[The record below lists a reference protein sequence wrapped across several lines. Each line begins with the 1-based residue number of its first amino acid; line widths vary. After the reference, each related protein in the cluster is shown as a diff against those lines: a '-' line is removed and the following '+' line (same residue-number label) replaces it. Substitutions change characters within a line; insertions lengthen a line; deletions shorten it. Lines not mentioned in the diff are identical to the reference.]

1 MAYILFITI
10 CINTSVD
17 SIDSQ
22 IDIAEKESYT
32 KQILLNG
39 IVGIGFGI
47 GTGIFYRKGNNAYDE
62 YEKSTSTKSALDNW
76 NKTKVYDNL
85 RNVCAVGALFF
96 TIRAVY
102 YQLKNIKA
110 SKSTNFMPTLDFQYC
125 YRNKWSL
132 GLKKRL

>member
-1 MAYILFITI
+1 MIYILFFTV

-17 SIDSQ
+17 SLGPQ
-22 IDIAEKESYT
+22 INIPEKERYT

-39 IVGIGFGI
+39 IVGISFGI
-47 GTGIFYRKGNNAYDE
+47 GTGVFYRMGNNAYDE

-110 SKSTNFMPTLDFQYC
+110 SKSTNLMPTLDFQCC

>member
-1 MAYILFITI
+1 MIYIIIFVFCT
-10 CINTSVD
+10 NTPVD
-17 SIDSQ
+17 SLILQTNIS
-22 IDIAEKESYT
+22 EKESYT

-39 IVGIGFGI
+39 IVGISFGI
-47 GTGIFYRKGNNAYDE
+47 GTGVFYRMGNNAYDE

-110 SKSTNFMPTLDFQYC
+110 SKSTNFTPVLDFQYC
-125 YRNKWSL
+125 CRNKWSL

>member
-1 MAYILFITI
+1 MAYILFFTI

-17 SIDSQ
+17 SIHPQ
-22 IDIAEKESYT
+22 IDIPEKESYT
-32 KQILLNG
+32 KRILLNG
-39 IVGIGFGI
+39 IVGISFGI
-47 GTGIFYRKGNNAYDE
+47 GTVIFYRKGNSAYDE
-62 YEKSTSTKSALDNW
+62 YEKSTTTKSALENW

-102 YQLKNIKA
+102 YQLKSIKA
-110 SKSTNFMPTLDFQYC
+110 SKSTSFMPTLDFQYC